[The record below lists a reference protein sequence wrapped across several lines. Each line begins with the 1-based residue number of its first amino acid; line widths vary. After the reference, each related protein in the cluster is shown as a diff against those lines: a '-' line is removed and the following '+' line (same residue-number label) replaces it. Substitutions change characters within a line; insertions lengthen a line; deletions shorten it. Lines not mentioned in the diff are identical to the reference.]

1 MKQRTVKRDLVQC
14 QKRPSTV
21 SPTMHIHIHIHIKVM
36 KRGKLPEFSF
46 DYKKYYKNNII
57 KNKNKLYIII

>member
-1 MKQRTVKRDLVQC
+1 
-14 QKRPSTV
+14 V